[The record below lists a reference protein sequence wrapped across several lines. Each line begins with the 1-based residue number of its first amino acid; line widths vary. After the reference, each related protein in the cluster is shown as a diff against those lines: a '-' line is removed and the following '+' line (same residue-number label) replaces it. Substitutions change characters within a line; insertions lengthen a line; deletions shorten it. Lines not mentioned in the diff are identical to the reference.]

1 MTCKT
6 RHYFNVFLL
15 LACSF
20 VLASGCSKSS
30 SRLGIEGEVT
40 FDGAPL
46 PDGKINFTPMP
57 GTSSPTAGA
66 TITNGEFKVNS
77 AKGVRPGQFRVEIK
91 AIRLTGKRTK
101 DDLSGEAIEQQAQY
115 IPAKYNENSE
125 LIAEIKADENN
136 RLKFALS
143 GK

>member
-6 RHYFNVFLL
+6 RYHFSAVLL
-15 LACSF
+15 LVCSA
-20 VLASGCSKSS
+20 VLVSGCSKGS

-46 PDGKINFTPMP
+46 PDGKINFMPMP

-91 AIRLTGKRTK
+91 AVRPTGKKSK
-101 DDLSGEAIEQQAQY
+101 DDLSGEMVDQQAQY

-125 LIAEIKADENN
+125 LVAEIKADENN

>member
-6 RHYFNVFLL
+6 RHLFSVILL
-15 LACSF
+15 LARNSI
-20 VLASGCSKSS
+20 LASGCSKSS

-46 PDGKINFTPMP
+46 PSGKINFMPLP

-77 AKGVRPGQFRVEIK
+77 AKGVRPGPFRVEIK
-91 AIRLTGKRTK
+91 AVRPTGKKSTDDLTGETV
-101 DDLSGEAIEQQAQY
+101 DQQAQY

-125 LIAEIKADENN
+125 LVAEIKANENN
-136 RLKFALS
+136 RLKFTLS